1 MKFYRQEFDN
11 SHPVIFLQLNFSEL
25 VGFLDFQE
33 TKKTNFESWIVGF
46 PRNQLFF
53 SESWILGL
61 TKKPTLKLDSWI
73 SAKNQQTNMKVGL
86 LDFREK
92 ITFLGFLDFHEKPTN
107 QV

>member
-1 MKFYRQEFDN
+1 MLQEHFDLPRKVPSKIIN
-11 SHPVIFLQLNFSEL
+11 QNVAKSEL

-86 LDFREK
+86 LD
-92 ITFLGFLDFHEKPTN
+92 
-107 QV
+107 